1 METQHRLTY
10 PVNAI
15 YPAIQ
20 GEGSMT
26 GTPMVL
32 LRLQGCTVGCAFCD
46 TKETW
51 DLDSKFQRPADAL
64 DVIFTDVPNSSWV
77 LLSPGKIAAMIRHK
91 FPRFNWVLLTGG
103 EPAQYGLTHLVA
115 ALHKKGFKVALE
127 TSGTAGGHIGA
138 RCDWVTVSPKVQ
150 KELIAEVLSGADE
163 LKFVI
168 GKESDIDDA
177 MGLLVAMDEP
187 DVDEDAGAGY
197 EELADQVICLQPM
210 SQGTRATALCVD
222 ACLRYGWRLSVQI
235 HKYLGL
241 R

>member
-1 METQHRLTY
+1 MTDRITY

-20 GEGSMT
+20 GEGTMT

-32 LRLQGCTVGCAFCD
+32 LRLQGCSVGCTFCD

-51 DLDSKFQRPADAL
+51 ELDLTHRIEHLTSTL
-64 DVIFTDVPNSSWV
+64 TDVPGPEWV
-77 LLSPGKIAAMIRHK
+77 QESPIEIASLMRAK
-91 FPRFNWVLLTGG
+91 FPRLHWVLLTGG
-103 EPAQYGLTHLVA
+103 EPAQYGLSYLVT
-115 ALHKKGFKVALE
+115 ALHKKGFEVALE

-138 RCDWVTVSPKVQ
+138 KCDWVTVSPKAQ
-150 KELIAEVLSGADE
+150 LPLIPEVLSGADE

-168 GKESDIDDA
+168 GKESDLDDA
-177 MGLLVAMDEP
+177 MDLLVAMD
-187 DVDEDAGAGY
+187 VDDAEDADEADY
-197 EELADQVICLQPM
+197 EKLADQIVCLQPM
-210 SQGTRATALCVD
+210 SQNKKATTLCVD

-235 HKYLGL
+235 HKYIGV

>member
-1 METQHRLTY
+1 MQTQHRITY

-20 GEGSMT
+20 GEGTMT

-32 LRLQGCTVGCAFCD
+32 LRLQGCTVGCSFCD

-51 DLDSKFQRPADAL
+51 ELDLTHRLEHLASTL
-64 DVIFTDVPNSSWV
+64 TDVPGPEWV
-77 LLSPGKIAAMIRHK
+77 QESPFEIATLMRDK
-91 FPRFNWVLLTGG
+91 FPRLDWVLLTGG
-103 EPAQYGLTHLVA
+103 EPAQYGLTYLVT

-138 RCDWVTVSPKVQ
+138 KCDWVTVSPKEH
-150 KELIAEVLSGADE
+150 KPLIPEVLSGADE

-168 GKESDIDDA
+168 GTEQHIDDA
-177 MGLLVAMDEP
+177 MDLLCAMEEP
-187 DVDEDAGAGY
+187 DENDDEGAGY
-197 EELADQVICLQPM
+197 EELAEQIVSLQPM
-210 SQGTRATALCVD
+210 SQGEKATALCVD
-222 ACLRYGWRLSVQI
+222 ACLRYGWNLSVQI